1 MSKRN
6 GPSAR
11 EHAAADDRDTRSSR
25 GGMPTSIPSSRLAPA
40 QRYSRAE
47 YAKVLALQDEVSRA
61 DTDYQRLRSAYMDIA
76 HREPT
81 HEVAL
86 AMVGADMDR
95 AHARLQALIGL
106 PRLPFT
112 HEPSAVM
119 RREAQRGSGEKH

>member
-1 MSKRN
+1 MSTRN

-11 EHAAADDRDTRSSR
+11 MNASDDHRGPTSNSSSAAAGLR
-25 GGMPTSIPSSRLAPA
+25 GNTE
-40 QRYSRAE
+40 RYSRAE
-47 YAKVLALQDEVSRA
+47 YAKVLALQDEVARA
-61 DTDYQRLRSAYMDIA
+61 DTDYQRLRNAYLDIA
-76 HREPT
+76 QAEPS
-81 HEVAL
+81 HDVAL

-119 RREAQRGSGEKH
+119 RRE

>member
-6 GPSAR
+6 GPHAR
-11 EHAAADDRDTRSSR
+11 ANFSEDERPGMDTLKKPAAA
-25 GGMPTSIPSSRLAPA
+25 P
-40 QRYSRAE
+40 RYSRAE
-47 YAKVLALQDEVSRA
+47 YAKVLALQEEAARA
-61 DTDYQRLRSAYMDIA
+61 DADYQRLRNAYVEIA
-76 HREPT
+76 QNEPT

-119 RREAQRGSGEKH
+119 RREAQRLADENR

>member
-6 GPSAR
+6 GPNAR
-11 EHAAADDRDTRSSR
+11 AHASDHDRGPGPGSVSR
-25 GGMPTSIPSSRLAPA
+25 KTTE
-40 QRYSRAE
+40 RYSRAE
-47 YAKVLALQDEVSRA
+47 YAKVLALQDEVARA
-61 DTDYQRLRSAYMDIA
+61 DADYQRLRNAYVEIA
-76 HREPT
+76 QGTPT

-86 AMVGADMDR
+86 AMIGADMDR

-119 RREAQRGSGEKH
+119 RREAQHLAGEKH

>member
-11 EHAAADDRDTRSSR
+11 AHASADDRRSSGFGNS
-25 GGMPTSIPSSRLAPA
+25 GGGNGSST

-47 YAKVLALQDEVSRA
+47 YAKVVALQDDVSRA
-61 DTDYQRLRSAYMDIA
+61 DGDYQRLRNAYVETT
-76 HREPT
+76 RNEPT

-86 AMVGADMDR
+86 AMIGADMDR
-95 AHARLQALIGL
+95 AHARLQALIGP

-112 HEPSAVM
+112 HEPSSVM
-119 RREAQRGSGEKH
+119 RREAQGLSSDDKR

>member
-1 MSKRN
+1 MSTRN
-6 GPSAR
+6 GPHAR
-11 EHAAADDRDTRSSR
+11 AHSNEEDGPGR
-25 GGMPTSIPSSRLAPA
+25 GAEARKPE
-40 QRYSRAE
+40 RYSRAE
-47 YAKVLALQDEVSRA
+47 YAKVVALQEEVARVDA
-61 DTDYQRLRSAYMDIA
+61 DYQRLRNAYMQIA
-76 HREPT
+76 NDEPT

-119 RREAQRGSGEKH
+119 RREALRPVDDKR